1 MQHIRNV
8 KIVSMRLVFVTEII
22 KNGKNNNQIDVL
34 LLGSEKLIYLP
45 TDQKNN
51 LKSSEKTAD

>member
-1 MQHIRNV
+1 
-8 KIVSMRLVFVTEII
+8 MRLVFVTEII